1 MPIQCKIKQYIALKI
16 ETIKPVA
23 HWYMFDIL
31 NLSLYFSGLEPQQT
45 MSGKKNQNV
54 FQLYTYIYF
63 LYWCCLYIRHLLSD
77 WMFLMG
83 IDNICKIKYPVTARP
98 RTYETRQPLDTKDA
112 VHRCCC
118 RAALVTLMVFPWVLI
133 IQILWHVVGQANGAG
148 SRSRLQIMITWVVT
162 RPGTET
168 VCVFTLE
175 NEAEMCSV
183 TWKMSI
189 L

>member
-1 MPIQCKIKQYIALKI
+1 M
-16 ETIKPVA
+16 
-23 HWYMFDIL
+23 
-31 NLSLYFSGLEPQQT
+31 
-45 MSGKKNQNV
+45 
-54 FQLYTYIYF
+54 FQLYTYF
-63 LYWCCLYIRHLLSD
+63 LYWCCLYIRRLLSD
-77 WMFLMG
+77 WMFLVG

-112 VHRCCC
+112 VHHCCC
-118 RAALVTLMVFPWVLI
+118 RAALVTLMAFPWVLI

-175 NEAEMCSV
+175 NEADVCSV
-183 TWKMSI
+183 NWKIFYSFPLLFKLSTEGHPSRCFGKLI
-189 L
+189 FVEWSVNDFCWI